1 MRIGLAVLGLLVM
14 GALAA
19 CGSVKA
25 ANVTVDASPH
35 HTAAW
40 SAIPAAICMPPHD
53 VKRVCP

>member
-25 ANVTVDASPH
+25 ANVTVEPSPH
-35 HTAAW
+35 HTAHL
-40 SAIPAAICMPPHD
+40 AIPAAICMPPHD